1 MAHDAVVE
9 AVPEHPVLPARTQ
22 HRVVV
27 VVFDGHQLLDLAGP
41 VEVMSVAGFLRT
53 DAEYDR
59 VLVSPGGRAVDSS
72 SGVTVG
78 VDHSLMEEACSDER
92 VDTLLVVGGPG
103 ADVAAADDSVLEPLT
118 RLAARAARIA
128 SVCTGALITAAAG
141 LLDGRT
147 ATTHWAMCDTLCSRH
162 PELEVEG
169 DRIFVQDGHV
179 WTSAGV
185 TAGIDLT
192 LALVAEDHDD
202 QLAQEIA
209 GWLVVFSR
217 RPGGQSQFSVA
228 LKAQNVSDPALG
240 ELLAW
245 LPGNLDADLG
255 VADLAERSHM
265 SPRTF
270 ARVFRREVG
279 TTPAAHVEQLRVEAA
294 RTLLATSDL
303 GVDAIARRVGY
314 RRVETLH
321 RAFRRI
327 VGTTPERYR
336 DHFSRA
342 SA

>member
-1 MAHDAVVE
+1 MTTRRQ
-9 AVPEHPVLPARTQ
+9 VPDMR
-22 HRVVV
+22 RVVV

-41 VEVMSVAGFLRT
+41 VEVMSVAGFLRS
-53 DAEYDR
+53 DARYR
-59 VLVSPGGRAVDSS
+59 PVLVSPRGGPVTSS
-72 SGVTVG
+72 SGLVVG
-78 VDHSLMEEACSDER
+78 TERSIAEEALGDEA

-103 ADVAAADDSVLEPLT
+103 TESAVADGAVLESL
-118 RLAARAARIA
+118 RAIAARARRVA
-128 SVCTGALITAAAG
+128 SVCTGAMVVAAAG
-141 LLDGRT
+141 LLEGRVV
-147 ATTHWAMCDTLCSRH
+147 TTHWAMCDTLRRRH

-169 DRIFVQDGHV
+169 DRIFVKDRDV

-192 LALVAEDHDD
+192 LALVAEDHGDA
-202 QLAQEIA
+202 LAQEIA

-228 LKAQNVSDPALG
+228 LQSQDVADPALG

-245 LPGNLDADLG
+245 LPGNLDGDLG
-255 VADLAERSHM
+255 VAALAQRAHM

-270 ARVFRREVG
+270 ARTFRREVG

-303 GVDAIARRVGY
+303 PIDAIARRVGY

-321 RAFRRI
+321 RAFRRT
-327 VGTTPERYR
+327 VGTTPDRYR
-336 DHFSRA
+336 EHFSRR

>member
-1 MAHDAVVE
+1 MVAVSS
-9 AVPEHPVLPARTQ
+9 HPQSQNPR
-22 HRVVV
+22 RVVI

-41 VEVMSVAGFLRT
+41 VEVMSVAGFLRA
-53 DAEYDR
+53 DASYER
-59 VLVSPGGRAVDSS
+59 VLVSPGGQAVASS
-72 SGVTVG
+72 SGVSVA
-78 VDHSLMEEACSDER
+78 VDRSLAAEAISGEPIH
-92 VDTLLVVGGPG
+92 TLLVVGGPG
-103 ADVAAADDSVLEPLT
+103 TESVANDPAVLDSLLT
-118 RLAARAARIA
+118 IANRSQRVA
-128 SVCTGALITAAAG
+128 SVCTGALLTAAAG

-147 ATTHWAMCDTLCSRH
+147 ATTHWAMCDTLRSRH
-162 PELEVEG
+162 PGLDVEG
-169 DRIFVQDGHV
+169 DRIFVKDGDV

-202 QLAQEIA
+202 RLAQEIA

-228 LKAQNVSDPALG
+228 LQAQNVEDPALG
-240 ELLAW
+240 DLLAW

-255 VADLAERSHM
+255 VAALAQRAHM

-270 ARVFRREVG
+270 ARTFRREVG

-303 GVDAIARRVGY
+303 GIDAIARRVGY

-327 VGTTPERYR
+327 VGTTPDRYR
-336 DHFSRA
+336 EHFSRA
-342 SA
+342 TA

>member
-1 MAHDAVVE
+1 MTSQQLDQT
-9 AVPEHPVLPARTQ
+9 P
-22 HRVVV
+22 HRVVI

-41 VEVMSVAGFLRT
+41 VEVMSVAGFLRDGAT
-53 DAEYDR
+53 YHRA
-59 VLVSPGGRAVDSS
+59 LVSPGGQAVASS
-72 SGVTVG
+72 AGVTVA
-78 VDHSLMEEACSDER
+78 VDHSLAAEAISGER

-103 ADVAAADDSVLEPLT
+103 ADAVAGTPAVLES
-118 RLAARAARIA
+118 LATIALRAQRIA
-128 SVCTGALITAAAG
+128 SVCTGALVTAAAG
-141 LLDGRT
+141 LLEGRT
-147 ATTHWAMCDTLCSRH
+147 ATTHWAMCDVLRTRH
-162 PELEVEG
+162 PELDVEG
-169 DRIFVQDGHV
+169 DRIFVKDGNV

-202 QLAQEIA
+202 RLAQDIA

-228 LKAQNVSDPALG
+228 LQAQNVEDPALG
-240 ELLAW
+240 DLLAW

-255 VADLAERSHM
+255 VAALAERAHM

-270 ARVFRREVG
+270 ARAFRRDVG
-279 TTPAAHVEQLRVEAA
+279 STPAAHVEQLRVEAA

-303 GVDAIARRVGY
+303 GIDGIARRVGY

-336 DHFSRA
+336 EHFSRA